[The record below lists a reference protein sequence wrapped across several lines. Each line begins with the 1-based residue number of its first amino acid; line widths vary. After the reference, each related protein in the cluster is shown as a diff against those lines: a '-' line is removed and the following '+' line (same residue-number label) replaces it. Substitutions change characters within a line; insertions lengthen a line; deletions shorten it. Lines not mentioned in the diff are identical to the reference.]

1 VNRDGFGDDT
11 DDEGT
16 STEGFGDDTDDEGT
30 SRDDFGDELESTENN
45 SNADAL
51 EPNQT
56 ETTQTGTS
64 VEIQSVDWPSSVRLG
79 SSFEVCAEI
88 SAPQT
93 PEVTLFKDGVEV
105 DSISQ
110 NGNSCFTT
118 TLEQPGDHTLEI
130 RAELDGMQ
138 DSETTTVNAYTLD
151 TDNSNNDNQIK
162 GDATDDTSTNNGLI
176 ILILLA
182 VVALGSA
189 VIYRLRG

>member
-1 VNRDGFGDDT
+1 
-11 DDEGT
+11 
-16 STEGFGDDTDDEGT
+16 
-30 SRDDFGDELESTENN
+30 
-45 SNADAL
+45 
-51 EPNQT
+51 
-56 ETTQTGTS
+56 